1 MLFGK
6 ILCIREQTAVC
17 APQPSV
23 KNAEFLNRI
32 FHIIKTYKNMKKIK
46 EQKQKLITI
55 QVKTL
60 PNGYSLD
67 LEKENFMYYS
77 PMTLL
82 EGLFVHVGMNREGAM
97 TKEEI
102 KSLIE
107 SVKNGGI
114 VTKLQ
119 AEVNALNDT
128 IAELRKQVRE
138 QKKVIKE
145 LSKEV

>member
-1 MLFGK
+1 MAK
-6 ILCIREQTAVC
+6 E
-17 APQPSV
+17 
-23 KNAEFLNRI
+23 
-32 FHIIKTYKNMKKIK
+32 

-77 PMTLL
+77 PMALL

-102 KSLIE
+102 KALIE

-119 AEVNALNDT
+119 AEVNVLKDT
-128 IAELRKQVRE
+128 IVELRKQVRE

-145 LSKEV
+145 LSMEV

>member
-1 MLFGK
+1 
-6 ILCIREQTAVC
+6 
-17 APQPSV
+17 
-23 KNAEFLNRI
+23 
-32 FHIIKTYKNMKKIK
+32 MKKIV
-46 EQKQKLITI
+46 ENNQAQERIAI

-82 EGLFVHVGMNREGAM
+82 EGMFVHVGMNREGAM

-102 KSLIE
+102 KVLIE

-145 LSKEV
+145 LSREA

>member
-1 MLFGK
+1 
-6 ILCIREQTAVC
+6 
-17 APQPSV
+17 
-23 KNAEFLNRI
+23 
-32 FHIIKTYKNMKKIK
+32 MKQIK
-46 EQKQKLITI
+46 EQKQELIDI

-60 PNGYSLD
+60 PNGYTVD

-77 PMTLL
+77 PMSLL
-82 EGLFVHVGMNREGAM
+82 EGLFVHVGMNREGAL

-102 KSLIE
+102 KTLIE
-107 SVKNGGI
+107 AVKDGGA

-119 AEVNALNDT
+119 EEVNQLKDT

>member
-1 MLFGK
+1 
-6 ILCIREQTAVC
+6 
-17 APQPSV
+17 
-23 KNAEFLNRI
+23 
-32 FHIIKTYKNMKKIK
+32 MKQIK
-46 EQKQKLITI
+46 EQKQELIDI

-60 PNGYSLD
+60 PNGYTVD

-77 PMTLL
+77 PMALL
-82 EGLFVHVGMNREGAM
+82 EGLFVHVGMNREGAL

-102 KSLIE
+102 KTLIE
-107 SVKNGGI
+107 AVKDGGA

-119 AEVNALNDT
+119 EEVNELKDT

>member
-1 MLFGK
+1 MK
-6 ILCIREQTAVC
+6 QTEE
-17 APQPSV
+17 
-23 KNAEFLNRI
+23 NN
-32 FHIIKTYKNMKKIK
+32 
-46 EQKQKLITI
+46 QKQELIAI
-55 QVKTL
+55 QMKTL
-60 PNGYSLD
+60 PNGYSVD

-77 PMTLL
+77 PLSLL
-82 EGLFVHVGMNREGAM
+82 EGMFVHVGMNREGAM

-102 KSLIE
+102 KVLIE

>member
-1 MLFGK
+1 
-6 ILCIREQTAVC
+6 
-17 APQPSV
+17 
-23 KNAEFLNRI
+23 
-32 FHIIKTYKNMKKIK
+32 MKKTK
-46 EQKQKLITI
+46 EQKQELIAI

-60 PNGYSLD
+60 PNGYGVD
-67 LEKENFMYYS
+67 LEKENFMYYT
-77 PMTLL
+77 PMALL

-102 KSLIE
+102 KALIE
-107 SVKNGGI
+107 AVKNGGA

-119 AEVNALNDT
+119 AEVNVLNDT
-128 IAELRKQVRE
+128 ITELKKQIRE

>member
-1 MLFGK
+1 MAK
-6 ILCIREQTAVC
+6 E
-17 APQPSV
+17 
-23 KNAEFLNRI
+23 
-32 FHIIKTYKNMKKIK
+32 

-60 PNGYSLD
+60 PNGYSVD
-67 LEKENFMYYS
+67 LENENFMYYS
-77 PMTLL
+77 PQALL

-102 KSLIE
+102 KALIE

-119 AEVNALNDT
+119 AEVNVLNDT

-145 LSKEV
+145 LSKEA

>member
-1 MLFGK
+1 MNIMAK
-6 ILCIREQTAVC
+6 E
-17 APQPSV
+17 
-23 KNAEFLNRI
+23 
-32 FHIIKTYKNMKKIK
+32 

-60 PNGYSLD
+60 PNGYSVD

-77 PMTLL
+77 PMALL

-119 AEVNALNDT
+119 AEVNVLKDT
-128 IAELRKQVRE
+128 IVELRKQVRE

>member
-1 MLFGK
+1 
-6 ILCIREQTAVC
+6 
-17 APQPSV
+17 
-23 KNAEFLNRI
+23 
-32 FHIIKTYKNMKKIK
+32 MKV
-46 EQKQKLITI
+46 QKQELIDI

-60 PNGYSLD
+60 PNGYSVD

-77 PMTLL
+77 PMALL

-102 KSLIE
+102 KALIE
-107 SVKNGGI
+107 AVRNGGA

-119 AEVNALNDT
+119 AEVNELKDT
-128 IAELRKQVRE
+128 ITELRKQVRE

-145 LSKEV
+145 LSMEV

>member
-1 MLFGK
+1 MAK
-6 ILCIREQTAVC
+6 E
-17 APQPSV
+17 
-23 KNAEFLNRI
+23 
-32 FHIIKTYKNMKKIK
+32 

-60 PNGYSLD
+60 SNGYSVD

-77 PMTLL
+77 PMALL

-119 AEVNALNDT
+119 AEVNVLNDT

-145 LSKEV
+145 LSKEA

>member
-1 MLFGK
+1 MK
-6 ILCIREQTAVC
+6 QTEE
-17 APQPSV
+17 
-23 KNAEFLNRI
+23 NN
-32 FHIIKTYKNMKKIK
+32 
-46 EQKQKLITI
+46 QKQELIAI

-77 PMTLL
+77 PMALL

-102 KSLIE
+102 KALIE

-119 AEVNALNDT
+119 AEVNALKDT
-128 IAELRKQVRE
+128 IVELRKQVRE

>member
-1 MLFGK
+1 
-6 ILCIREQTAVC
+6 
-17 APQPSV
+17 
-23 KNAEFLNRI
+23 
-32 FHIIKTYKNMKKIK
+32 MKV
-46 EQKQKLITI
+46 QKQELIDI

-60 PNGYSLD
+60 PNGYSVD

-77 PMTLL
+77 PMALL

-102 KSLIE
+102 KALIE
-107 SVKNGGI
+107 AVRNGGA

-119 AEVNALNDT
+119 AEVNELKDT
-128 IAELRKQVRE
+128 ITELRKQVRE

-145 LSKEV
+145 LSIEV

>member
-1 MLFGK
+1 MK
-6 ILCIREQTAVC
+6 QTEE
-17 APQPSV
+17 
-23 KNAEFLNRI
+23 NN
-32 FHIIKTYKNMKKIK
+32 
-46 EQKQKLITI
+46 QKQELIAI

-60 PNGYSLD
+60 PNGYGVD
-67 LEKENFMYYS
+67 LEKENFMYYT
-77 PMTLL
+77 PMALL

-102 KSLIE
+102 KALIE
-107 SVKNGGI
+107 AVKNGGA

-119 AEVNALNDT
+119 AEVNVLNDT
-128 IAELRKQVRE
+128 ITELRKQIRE

>member
-1 MLFGK
+1 
-6 ILCIREQTAVC
+6 
-17 APQPSV
+17 
-23 KNAEFLNRI
+23 
-32 FHIIKTYKNMKKIK
+32 MKQIK
-46 EQKQKLITI
+46 EQKQELIDI

-60 PNGYSLD
+60 PNGYTVD

-77 PMTLL
+77 PMALL

-102 KSLIE
+102 KTLIE
-107 SVKNGGI
+107 AVKDGGA

-119 AEVNALNDT
+119 EEVNQLKDT

-138 QKKVIKE
+138 QKKVIRE
-145 LSKEV
+145 LSKGV

>member
-1 MLFGK
+1 
-6 ILCIREQTAVC
+6 
-17 APQPSV
+17 
-23 KNAEFLNRI
+23 
-32 FHIIKTYKNMKKIK
+32 MKQIK
-46 EQKQKLITI
+46 EQKQELITI

-60 PNGYSLD
+60 PNGYTVD

-77 PMTLL
+77 PMALL

-102 KSLIE
+102 KTLIE
-107 SVKNGGI
+107 AVKDGGA

-119 AEVNALNDT
+119 EEVNQLKDT

-138 QKKVIKE
+138 QKKVIRE
-145 LSKEV
+145 LSKGV

>member
-1 MLFGK
+1 MRQTVGK
-6 ILCIREQTAVC
+6 NQSQQR
-17 APQPSV
+17 
-23 KNAEFLNRI
+23 
-32 FHIIKTYKNMKKIK
+32 
-46 EQKQKLITI
+46 ITI

-77 PMTLL
+77 PMALL

-102 KSLIE
+102 KVLIE

-119 AEVNALNDT
+119 AEVNVLNDT
-128 IAELRKQVRE
+128 IVELRKQVRE

>member
-1 MLFGK
+1 MAK
-6 ILCIREQTAVC
+6 E
-17 APQPSV
+17 
-23 KNAEFLNRI
+23 
-32 FHIIKTYKNMKKIK
+32 

-55 QVKTL
+55 QVNTL

-77 PMTLL
+77 PMALL
-82 EGLFVHVGMNREGAM
+82 EGLFVHVEMNREGAM

-102 KSLIE
+102 KALIE

-119 AEVNALNDT
+119 AEVNVLKDT
-128 IAELRKQVRE
+128 IVELRKQVRE